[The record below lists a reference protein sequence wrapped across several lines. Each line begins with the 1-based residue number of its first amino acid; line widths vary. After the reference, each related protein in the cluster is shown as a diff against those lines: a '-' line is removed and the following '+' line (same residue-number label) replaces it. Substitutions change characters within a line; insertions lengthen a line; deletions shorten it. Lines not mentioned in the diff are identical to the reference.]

1 LGRSFLLRPALAGRL
16 GSVTGSARAEPPF
29 RFPEGRYGKAELRY
43 VNDIPLLGVEGTPE
57 EIGEAVGLLALGPG
71 RRVARY
77 PEDLL
82 RAFWLGP
89 LRWPI
94 VRVGHW
100 LARRFP
106 DDYRRE
112 MEAMYVAADL
122 DPDRAVLNNT
132 FYDVKKTLFCSA
144 LLIAAGRSDGAG
156 PLLGRNLDYPPLG
169 YAHEFGLVTVY
180 RPGGARHAFASVGF
194 PGTVGCLS
202 GMNDAGLTV
211 AVMEAYQVRR
221 GNRRLDLSGMPFALC
236 FRRLLEQCSSIA
248 EARAALEAIRRIGLN
263 SLVVADR
270 DEVAVFEL
278 TPDRVVVRRPAND
291 VCVCTNHF
299 CTREL
304 RPLVTLNMFNT
315 LSHFATL
322 RRHTR
327 ERGKFG
333 VADLH
338 AALHAVCDPEITL
351 QTMVFEPRNLRLHLA
366 IGALPASA
374 GELKTVDLGPFL
386 FKNRSTS
393 RPAAAA

>member
-1 LGRSFLLRPALAGRL
+1 MGRSLLLRPALARRFDPA
-16 GSVTGSARAEPPF
+16 TGGPRAETPF
-29 RFPEGRYGKAELRY
+29 RFPEGRYGTAELHY
-43 VNDIPLLGVEGTPE
+43 VNGIPLLNVGGTPE
-57 EIGEAVGLLALGPG
+57 EIGKAVGVLALDPG
-71 RRVARY
+71 RRIARY

-94 VRVGHW
+94 LQIGHG

-122 DPDRAVLNNT
+122 DLDRAVLNNT
-132 FYDVKKTLFCSA
+132 FYDVKKVLFCSA
-144 LLIAAGRSDGAG
+144 LLVGSGRSTEAG

-169 YAHEFGLVTVY
+169 YAHEFSLVTAY
-180 RPGGARHAFASVGF
+180 RPAGARHAFCSVGF

-202 GMNDAGLTV
+202 GMNDVGLTV

-248 EARAALEAIRRIGLN
+248 EAWDALDEMRRTGLN

-315 LSHFATL
+315 LRHHATL
-322 RRHTR
+322 RRVARVRRTI
-327 ERGKFG
+327 G

-338 AALHAVCDPEITL
+338 AALHSVCDPEITL
-351 QTMVFEPRNLRLHLA
+351 QTMVFEPRKLRLHLA
-366 IGALPASA
+366 IGMLPASA
-374 GELKTVDLGPFL
+374 GKIRTVDLAPFML
-386 FKNRSTS
+386 SECPPRS
-393 RPAAAA
+393 